1 MAMATVTARKVDD
14 QDYALLNQGAEENG
28 RSVSEELRVL
38 IADYARKRRAKQ
50 LVGELKTLRDQSG
63 WTLPDG
69 MTSLDLLRAE
79 RDSW

>member
-1 MAMATVTARKVDD
+1 MATATARKVDD
-14 QDYALLNQGAEENG
+14 RDYAYLNEGAEENG

-50 LVGELKTLRDQSG
+50 LVAELKVLRDQSN

-79 RDSW
+79 RESW

>member
-1 MAMATVTARKVDD
+1 MATVTARKVDD
-14 QDYALLNQGAEENG
+14 QDYAYLNEGAEENG

-50 LVGELKTLRDQSG
+50 LVAELKALRDQSD

-79 RDSW
+79 RDS